1 MEIISPE
8 ALPVLKYLL
17 EVSRM
22 DERKII
28 RVCSPAHNGNILT
41 TQDALE
47 ELARKG
53 YIEEWNAQPHNV
65 DRYWQIKG
73 PRNRSVGSR
82 L

>member
-1 MEIISPE
+1 MSPS

-28 RVCSPAHNGNILT
+28 RVLSPAHNGDMFT

-53 YIEEWNAQPHNV
+53 YIEEWIPHPHNV

-73 PRNRSVGSR
+73 PRNRSVSGR